1 MADKQTLNAKA
12 VILRALAGAS
22 LAALSGCGGGS
33 GGGGGVISTPAPAPA
48 PSPTPSPSPTPTS
61 TANFDT
67 AEYRQSDGPRQH
79 NAVTAWQQGATGEG
93 VSIAVIDTGIDSD
106 SPEFAGRIAP
116 ESQDVAGNRGIESP
130 DGHGTQVAMVA
141 AAARD
146 NKGVM
151 GIAFDATVLA
161 LRADQPGT
169 CASFDPT
176 DSSTG
181 CSFLDSDI
189 ARGVDVAI
197 AAGAKV
203 VNLSLGGS
211 LPTAE
216 LVNAIDRA
224 AQAGIVVVVSAGND
238 GESTDPGIDA
248 AQPDPFASGVLFAA
262 PQNVIIVGSVD
273 ASNTISSFSNRA
285 GSQANAFITARG
297 EDLCCVYENGEIY
310 TQVEGGIE
318 YIYVNNGTSF
328 SAPQVAGAAAL
339 LAQAFPNLTGAEI
352 VELILGGAADI
363 GAAGIDAVYGVGL
376 LDIAGSFAPQ
386 GRTALAGTATAVAL
400 GDGAGVTSPAMGDAV
415 RRASIGTVVLDKYD
429 RAYGV
434 DLGAL
439 MASARVE
446 PRLYRAISGRVEGLS
461 VTNGSTSLAFT
472 VDPGSV
478 NAATPVPL
486 RLNDEN
492 ARKARLL
499 AVRIGAKIAPD
510 TEFAFALREGAQ
522 GLEAGLS
529 GHSRPAFL
537 VAGEGAGE
545 LGFVPRRDGA
555 VAVRRGFGDFGVTA
569 SVETGKAWSDSFE
582 RGLIS
587 RGQQD
592 DFTRYGAMLDWAGGD
607 VTTSLGASLLAERR
621 TVLGARFSD
630 AIGADGADSVFL
642 DAAVGWQPSA
652 LWFLG
657 VDYRRGFTDPRTAG
671 LIDGASGFQT
681 SAWSFDVQRQGLFAS
696 GDALG
701 LRFAQPLRVE
711 GGGLSLNV
719 PTAYDYSSETATFGQ
734 RSFSLEPTGREITG
748 EVRWI
753 GPWMGGNLTASLFYR
768 RDPGHIADLPDD
780 KGAALRWSAR
790 F

>member
-1 MADKQTLNAKA
+1 M
-12 VILRALAGAS
+12 
-22 LAALSGCGGGS
+22 
-33 GGGGGVISTPAPAPA
+33 ISTPAPTPA

-61 TANFDT
+61 SANFDT

-116 ESQDVAGNRGIESP
+116 ESQDIAGNRGIESP
-130 DGHGTQVAMVA
+130 DGHGTQVALVA
-141 AAARD
+141 AAAR
-146 NKGVM
+146 NNEGVM

-161 LRADQPGT
+161 LRADEPGT

-197 AAGAKV
+197 ATGAKV

-238 GESTDPGIDA
+238 GESTDPGIDP

-273 ASNTISSFSNRA
+273 AANTISSFSNRA
-285 GSQANAFITARG
+285 GSQANSFITARG
-297 EDLCCVYENGEIY
+297 EDVCCVYENGEIY
-310 TQVEGGIE
+310 TEVEGGIE

-339 LAQAFPNLTGAEI
+339 LAQAFPNLSGAEI
-352 VELILGGAADI
+352 VELILGGAADL
-363 GAAGIDAVYGVGL
+363 GDAGVDAVYGVGL
-376 LDIAGSFAPQ
+376 LDIAGAFAPQ
-386 GRTALAGTATAVAL
+386 GRTALAGTSTAVAL
-400 GDGAGVTSPAMGDAV
+400 GDGSGVTSPAMGDAA

-429 RAYGV
+429 RAYGA
-434 DLGAL
+434 DLGARL
-439 MASARVE
+439 ASARVE
-446 PRLYRAISGRVEGLS
+446 PRLYRAMSGRAEGLS
-461 VTNGSTSLAFT
+461 VTSGTTSLAFT

-478 NAATPVPL
+478 NAASPVPL
-486 RLNDEN
+486 RLDDEN
-492 ARKARLL
+492 AQKARLL
-499 AVRIGAKIAPD
+499 AARIGARIAPD

-522 GLEAGLS
+522 GLEAGLA
-529 GHSRPAFL
+529 GHARPAFL
-537 VAGEGAGE
+537 VAGESASE
-545 LGFVPRRDGA
+545 LGFVARRDGA
-555 VAVRRGFGDFGVTA
+555 VAVRHGFGDFGVTA
-569 SVETGKAWSDSFE
+569 SVETGKAWSDRFE
-582 RGLIS
+582 GGLRS
-587 RGQQD
+587 RGKQD
-592 DFTRYGAMLDWAGGD
+592 DFTRYGATVDWVDGD
-607 VTTSLGASLLAERR
+607 VSASIGTSLLAENR

-630 AIGADGADSVFL
+630 AIGAGGADSVFL
-642 DAAVGWQPSA
+642 DAVVGWKPAAGWS
-652 LWFLG
+652 LG
-657 VDYRRGFTDPRTAG
+657 ADYRRGFTSPRVAG

-681 SAWSFDVQRQGLFAS
+681 SAWSFDAQRQDVLAS

-701 LRFAQPLRVE
+701 VRIAQPLRVE

-719 PTAYDYSSETATFGQ
+719 PTAWDYSTETATFGQ

-753 GPWMGGNLTASLFYR
+753 GPWMGGSLTASLFYR